1 MSTRSYLSIGD
12 VLSLLRE
19 EFPDVTISKIR
30 FLESQGLV
38 DPERSPSGYRKFYDH
53 DVDRLRWVLRQ
64 QRDQFLPLKVIRDR
78 LAAAGNGVPV
88 DDEDEPRPG
97 SVSGGPGHVWTTDV
111 WRDPEAE
118 AGTLGPA
125 TGSTGGEHR
134 HEAGLLR
141 GREGE
146 GANVVHLDS
155 ERRHTS
161 SGHPAA
167 APSGEGPGQAGSR
180 PGTAAHL
187 GANPGPGSGPGSGPD
202 RPVDGATDLTT
213 SRDDVQAGAADERDP
228 SGAAG
233 GARPAA
239 GAAAGP
245 AAEGPGEGSAEH
257 PGVGGHGAA
266 PAGGDA
272 THGGLFAGLA
282 GRDAARGST
291 SGSEGSQGGAAN
303 AAAGPH
309 AGWRGGGPR
318 GEHPSGP
325 GGNSERPGR
334 PVPGAVAG
342 GADTERA
349 GSPLSGSLSGV
360 SLTLAELSA
369 ATGLS
374 PQTLATLEGFGLIAP
389 MAIAGETFYDEEALT
404 VTKLVV
410 EFSKFGIEPRHLR
423 LYRNAVD
430 RETGLVEQVITPLL
444 RQRNPEARQRAMDAA
459 ADLTRLGQS
468 LRAALVRGE
477 VRRLFGG

>member
-38 DPERSPSGYRKFYDH
+38 DPERSPSGYRKFYDQ

-78 LAAAGNGVPV
+78 LAAAGNGVPM

-97 SVSGGPGHVWTTDV
+97 SVPGEPGDVWANGG
-111 WRDPEAE
+111 WRDPETG
-118 AGTLGPA
+118 AGTLRSA

-134 HEAGLLR
+134 NEAGVLR
-141 GREGE
+141 GSERQ

-167 APSGEGPGQAGSR
+167 APSGAGPGQAGSR
-180 PGTAAHL
+180 PGAGTHP
-187 GANPGPGSGPGSGPD
+187 GANPGPSPGPD
-202 RPVDGATDLTT
+202 RPVDEATDVTT
-213 SRDDVQAGAADERDP
+213 SRDDVHAGGGDERDP
-228 SGAAG
+228 SGPAG
-233 GARPAA
+233 GAGPAA
-239 GAAAGP
+239 GAAAGR
-245 AAEGPGEGSAEH
+245 AAEGPAEA
-257 PGVGGHGAA
+257 PGLGDHGAA
-266 PAGGDA
+266 PAGGDE
-272 THGGLFAGLA
+272 THGGLFAGPA

-303 AAAGPH
+303 AAADRH
-309 AGWRGGGPR
+309 AAWRGGGPR

-325 GGNSERPGR
+325 GGGNERPGR

-342 GADTERA
+342 GVDTERA

-369 ATGLS
+369 ATGLT
-374 PQTLATLEGFGLIAP
+374 PQALATLEGFGLIAP

-404 VTKLVV
+404 VAKLAV
-410 EFSKFGIEPRHLR
+410 EFAKFGIEPRHLR